1 MKKSNCIEFYFD
13 CSSPWTYLAFTE
25 ILPLSQ
31 RQNVEIIWKP
41 ILVGGVFNSVN
52 QDVYQFR
59 DNPNALK
66 LEYSGNDLN
75 LWAKHRKIS
84 ISKPKIF
91 PVNSVKA
98 MRGCLFADQEGCL
111 PNFAKEVFN
120 AYWGLGLDISEESII
135 IKIAENIG
143 LPLKDF
149 TNYIHS
155 QEAKDLLISNTAELV
170 NRGGFGSPTFFY
182 QEHMFFG
189 NDRLHLLDAVI
200 SQNLTAKINW

>member
-13 CSSPWTYLAFTE
+13 CSSPWTYLAFVE

-59 DNPNALK
+59 ENPNALK
-66 LEYSGNDLN
+66 LEYSANDLN
-75 LWAKHRKIS
+75 LWAKHRDIN

-98 MRGCLFADQEGCL
+98 MRGCLFAMQQNCL
-111 PNFAKEVFN
+111 PLFAQKVFD
-120 AYWGLGLDISEESII
+120 AYWGRGLDISDEAII
-135 IKIAENIG
+135 MEIAEEAG
-143 LPLKDF
+143 LSPQDF
-149 TNYIHS
+149 KHYIYS
-155 QEAKDLLISNTAELV
+155 QEAKDLLMNNSAQLIEKK
-170 NRGGFGSPTFFY
+170 GFGSPTFFY
-182 QEHMFFG
+182 RDQMFFG
-189 NDRLHLLDAVI
+189 NDRLHLLEEVI
-200 SQNLTAKINW
+200 RKELI

>member
-13 CSSPWTYLAFTE
+13 CSSPWTYLAFVE

-59 DNPNALK
+59 ENPNALK
-66 LEYSGNDLN
+66 LEYAANDLN
-75 LWAKHRKIS
+75 LWAKHRDIN

-98 MRGCLFADQEGCL
+98 MRGCLFAMQQNCL
-111 PNFAKEVFN
+111 PLFAQKVFD
-120 AYWGLGLDISEESII
+120 AYWQRGFDISDEAII
-135 IKIAENIG
+135 LQIAEEVG
-143 LPLKDF
+143 LSQQDF
-149 TNYIHS
+149 KQYIYS
-155 QEAKDLLISNTAELV
+155 QEAKDLLMSNSAQLIKKKDLV
-170 NRGGFGSPTFFY
+170 LQLFFIGIKCSLV
-182 QEHMFFG
+182 MIACIFWRKLF
-189 NDRLHLLDAVI
+189 
-200 SQNLTAKINW
+200 TKI

>member
-13 CSSPWTYLAFTE
+13 CSSPWTYLAFVE

-41 ILVGGVFNSVN
+41 ILVGGIFNSVN

-59 DNPNALK
+59 ENPNPLK

-75 LWAKHRKIS
+75 LWAKHREIN

-98 MRGCLFADQEGCL
+98 MRGCLFAMQQNCL
-111 PNFAKEVFN
+111 PLFAQKVFE
-120 AYWGLGLDISEESII
+120 AYWGRGLDISDEAILV
-135 IKIAENIG
+135 KIAEEAG
-143 LPLKDF
+143 LLPQDF
-149 TNYIHS
+149 KQYIYS
-155 QEAKDLLISNTAELV
+155 QEAKDLLMSNSAHLIEKK
-170 NRGGFGSPTFFY
+170 GFGSPTFFY
-182 QEHMFFG
+182 RDQIFFG
-189 NDRLHLLDAVI
+189 NDRLHLLEEVI
-200 SQNLTAKINW
+200 RKELI

>member
-13 CSSPWTYLAFTE
+13 CSSPWTYLAFVE

-59 DNPNALK
+59 ENPNALK
-66 LEYSGNDLN
+66 LDYSANDLN
-75 LWAKHRKIS
+75 LWAKHRDIN

-98 MRGCLFADQEGCL
+98 MRGCLFAMQQNCL
-111 PNFAKEVFN
+111 PLFAQKVFD
-120 AYWGLGLDISEESII
+120 AYWGRGLDISDEAII
-135 IKIAENIG
+135 TNIAEEAG
-143 LPLKDF
+143 LLPQDF
-149 TNYIHS
+149 KQYIYS
-155 QEAKDLLISNTAELV
+155 QEAKDLLMSNSSQLIEKK
-170 NRGGFGSPTFFY
+170 GFGSPTFFY
-182 QEHMFFG
+182 RDQMFFG
-189 NDRLHLLDAVI
+189 NDRLHLLEEVI
-200 SQNLTAKINW
+200 RKELI

>member
-1 MKKSNCIEFYFD
+1 MKKSNFIEFYFD

-59 DNPNALK
+59 ENPNALK
-66 LEYSGNDLN
+66 LEYSGMDLN
-75 LWAKHRKIS
+75 LWAKHRDIN

-98 MRGCLFADQEGCL
+98 MRGCLFAMQKNCL
-111 PNFAKEVFN
+111 PLFAQKVFD
-120 AYWGLGLDISEESII
+120 AYWGRGLDISNESII
-135 IKIAENIG
+135 VEIAEEAG
-143 LPLKDF
+143 LSPQAFKQ
-149 TNYIHS
+149 YIYS
-155 QEAKDLLISNTAELV
+155 QEAKDLLMSNSAELIEKK
-170 NRGGFGSPTFFY
+170 GFGSPTFFY
-182 QEHMFFG
+182 RDLMFFG
-189 NDRLHLLDAVI
+189 NDRLHLLEEVI
-200 SQNLTAKINW
+200 RKELI

>member
-13 CSSPWTYLAFTE
+13 CSSPWTYLAFVE

-59 DNPNALK
+59 ENPNALK
-66 LEYSGNDLN
+66 LDYSANDLN
-75 LWAKHRKIS
+75 LWAKHRDIN

-98 MRGCLFADQEGCL
+98 MRGCLFAMQQNCL
-111 PNFAKEVFN
+111 PLFAQKVFD
-120 AYWGLGLDISEESII
+120 AYWGRGLDISDEAII
-135 IKIAENIG
+135 MEIAEDVG
-143 LPLKDF
+143 LSPQDF
-149 TNYIHS
+149 KQYIYS
-155 QEAKDLLISNTAELV
+155 QEAKDLLMSNSAQLIEKK
-170 NRGGFGSPTFFY
+170 GFGSPTFFY
-182 QEHMFFG
+182 RDQMFFG
-189 NDRLHLLDAVI
+189 NDRLHLLEEVI
-200 SQNLTAKINW
+200 RKELI

>member
-41 ILVGGVFNSVN
+41 ILVGGIFNLVN

-59 DNPNALK
+59 ENPNALK
-66 LEYSGNDLN
+66 LDYSGNDLN
-75 LWAKHRKIS
+75 LWAKHRDIN

-98 MRGCLFADQEGCL
+98 MRGCLFAMQKNCL
-111 PNFAKEVFN
+111 PLFAQKVFD
-120 AYWGLGLDISEESII
+120 AYWGRGLDISDEAII
-135 IKIAENIG
+135 MEIAEEAG
-143 LPLKDF
+143 LSPQDF
-149 TNYIHS
+149 KQYIYS
-155 QEAKDLLISNTAELV
+155 QEAKDLLVRNSAQLIEKK
-170 NRGGFGSPTFFY
+170 GFGSPTFFY
-182 QEHMFFG
+182 RDQMFFG
-189 NDRLHLLDAVI
+189 NDRLHLLEEVI
-200 SQNLTAKINW
+200 RKELL